1 MISIH
6 IDSGADAADY
16 SDIAKQEKL
25 KPIEIE
31 LRKLEKDM
39 DDIVKEMEYLKEREA
54 KMRDT
59 NGTCIL
65 GRGGDGIAGK
75 HGSPRD
81 RIDE

>member
-1 MISIH
+1 MDQTPERNKYFH
-6 IDSGADAADY
+6 KKDVDNEGAEAGG
-16 SDIAKQEKL
+16 
-25 KPIEIE
+25 
-31 LRKLEKDM
+31 